1 MELEGIGPAE
11 QKRLVRRGYDMV
23 SQAYR
28 TDDYEYEGSGYQRIL
43 NLVLPELRGSDQ
55 VLELGCGCGI
65 PVTKALAARC
75 RVIGVDLSRVQ
86 LARARRLVPGVDFLE
101 ADMCRLQFR
110 EAAFS
115 GITAFYSLIHVPLDE
130 QMALLRRL
138 RGWLRP
144 GGFLLATVGYQRWI
158 GSEEDW
164 CGVSGATMYWS
175 HEDRETNRRW
185 FQEAGFELE
194 REEFMPEGSGGATV
208 LLARN
213 PGPRP
218 RC

>member
-1 MELEGIGPAE
+1 MELEGVPASE

-23 SQAYR
+23 SRAYR
-28 TDDYEYEGSGYQRIL
+28 ADDYEYEGSGYQRIL
-43 NLVLPELRGSDQ
+43 DLVLPELRDSDR
-55 VLELGCGCGI
+55 VLELGCGCGV

-75 RVIGVDLSRVQ
+75 GVIGVDLSRVQ
-86 LARARRLVPGVDFLE
+86 LGRARRLVPGVDLLE

-110 EAAFS
+110 EES
-115 GITAFYSLIHVPLDE
+115 LNGITAFYSFIHVPLEE
-130 QMALLRRL
+130 QPALLRRL

-164 CGVSGATMYWS
+164 CGVPGATMYWS

-185 FQEAGFELE
+185 FEEAGFELE
-194 REEFMPEGSGGATV
+194 REEFMPEGGGGATV
-208 LLARN
+208 LLARK
-213 PGPRP
+213 PGRQ
-218 RC
+218 RQC